1 MRNLIYKSMLLSLA
15 IFVFSCDSD
24 DDDNNMVDPIVAP
37 SSYDFTR
44 DGETSVIYSGQTTR
58 LAQSEQLYDA
68 LNALTSVEDL
78 DMMFNGGS
86 DGNSAGFADD
96 PSGIELNGTSKKIG
110 NKTSSSTL
118 RGDAI
123 LKSQFDAWITEY
135 ATDVAPAVAN
145 GDEFVPMT
153 AAPGALGGYQ
163 LNAMGQELDQLFFK
177 SLIGAFTLDQI
188 VNNYIHPNQ
197 LDSGSRIDDN
207 DNDVL
212 SGDNNYTD
220 MEHKWDEGFGYLYG
234 RYDEDL
240 DTAGSQPSG
249 ATDLLM
255 KYFKKVNDNYEPGI
269 ADEVYNAFIA
279 GRTAIVNKDYNERD
293 AQADIIQVA
302 LSKVIGY
309 YAIYYM
315 NDYAAKLTS
324 GNIAGA
330 HHSLSEAWGFL
341 FSLMYTNDGND
352 EIFMIDGGVP
362 TLAHFL
368 GVDLI
373 PGAPEYMS
381 NFHTMQPI
389 YLTAPYNESNPGQSG
404 MIALVKKA
412 FADKG
417 VTFNID

>member
-1 MRNLIYKSMLLSLA
+1 MLLSLA

-37 SSYDFTR
+37 SSYDFTM

-255 KYFKKVNDNYEPGI
+255 KYFKKVNDNFEPGI

-417 VTFNID
+417 VTLNID

>member
-1 MRNLIYKSMLLSLA
+1 MLLSLA

-68 LNALTSVEDL
+68 LNALTSLEDL

-255 KYFKKVNDNYEPGI
+255 KYFKKVNDNFEPGI

-417 VTFNID
+417 VTLNID

>member
-1 MRNLIYKSMLLSLA
+1 MLLSLA

-255 KYFKKVNDNYEPGI
+255 KYFKKVNDNFEPGI

-417 VTFNID
+417 VTLNID